1 MCVSIEFFL
10 LLLIFLFLSIPAEV
24 CRSVLAIDFSMPDMR
39 SAYNMSVIISL
50 IFCLVSMEDSTM
62 QVLTVKQL
70 FSTLKFQGG
79 TLETTY

>member
-1 MCVSIEFFL
+1 M
-10 LLLIFLFLSIPAEV
+10 SIPAEV

-79 TLETTY
+79 TLETTYKLLLFSFAYNI